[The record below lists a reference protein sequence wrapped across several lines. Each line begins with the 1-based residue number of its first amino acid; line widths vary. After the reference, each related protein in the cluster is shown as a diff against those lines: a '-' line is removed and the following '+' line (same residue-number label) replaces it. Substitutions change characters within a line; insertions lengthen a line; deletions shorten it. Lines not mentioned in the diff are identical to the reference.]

1 MGVVMDVVTAVR
13 NIRGA
18 MRIADG
24 VTLTATLRPARG
36 AEALFTTTGPLVE
49 TLARARLRVDPR
61 ASRPRNSALAVV
73 AGSEIYVELAGVI
86 DPAAERARLQKEI
99 GRVKESVEF
108 RKRKLARPEFV
119 ERAPAEIVAHERER
133 LAADE
138 ALLEKLTASLGWLDD
153 R

>member
-73 AGSEIYVELAGVI
+73 AGPGIYAELARGI
-86 DPAAERARLQKEI
+86 DPPAGRARRPHEVRR
-99 GRVKESVEF
+99 GEES
-108 RKRKLARPEFV
+108 
-119 ERAPAEIVAHERER
+119 AE
-133 LAADE
+133 
-138 ALLEKLTASLGWLDD
+138 
-153 R
+153 